1 MNESQYTSDF
11 EEESIDIKGEL
22 LKYIR
27 FWPWFVLTAIFSLS
41 SAFLIL
47 RYSDTIYNTQAK
59 IKIIDD
65 QEAKSVELDI
75 ASFFKNSVINLE
87 NEMALFTSYRLLEK
101 VVESLDLNVSY
112 FQTGTINTQQK
123 FNAPFKVNY
132 NSSEAQK
139 KILEFS
145 IEVTNNGY
153 LITNTETL
161 KSINSKGFTYE
172 GSDDEFPIKISP
184 VENADFKT
192 LENPSYQ
199 ITLNTVKAS
208 AIYLKEFISVVPEG
222 DDSDLLVI
230 SLDYINGLQAESI
243 LNTLIKVYEADG
255 IRDRQEVSKQTIAFI
270 DERFGYLLSDLD
282 SIEIGKQNY
291 KQANNISFIEADAGL
306 SIQKRSLKQEALFAI
321 QTQLLLSE
329 VLKNSLVTTD
339 GLQLLPANIGIE
351 STTINKLVGDYN
363 SSLLAY
369 EKLKTSAGINNPTV
383 SLLEANTKDLKNN
396 ISRSITGY
404 VEQLNTTLAQNTTAQ
419 EKANTRFSSLPEQEK
434 ALRKIER
441 QQTLKENLYL
451 LLLQKR
457 EEAAISYAVTVSN
470 VKVIDYAITNPIPI
484 APKKKLIYL
493 GALLIGLLIPFGI
506 LYLKFLL
513 NNKILGL
520 KDLKKLIK
528 DTPVLVEVPLI
539 GTGKTEMTTQ
549 KQEVFRSLIQNLLF
563 ISPKKTDEGTSILV
577 TSSVKGEGKTFIA
590 YNLAKGLAKNKKKV
604 LLLGADVRNPK
615 MHQFLN
621 VPKTNKGFVD
631 YIADD
636 SIDYKPLIK
645 TTEKEPSNFDILIS
659 GSIPPNP
666 SVILEDP
673 RFEGLL
679 EELKASYDFIVVDS
693 APTLLVSDTLAFA
706 PLMDTTLFVVRS
718 EFTEQ
723 QIIPFSQS
731 LIADKKIKNAAYI
744 LNGIDFANNSY
755 SYGYG
760 YGYGYNYGYGYG
772 YGDISTAKRWYE
784 FLKIRKP
791 S

>member
-1 MNESQYTSDF
+1 M
-11 EEESIDIKGEL
+11 
-22 LKYIR
+22 
-27 FWPWFVLTAIFSLS
+27 
-41 SAFLIL
+41 
-47 RYSDTIYNTQAK
+47 
-59 IKIIDD
+59 
-65 QEAKSVELDI
+65 
-75 ASFFKNSVINLE
+75 
-87 NEMALFTSYRLLEK
+87 
-101 VVESLDLNVSY
+101 
-112 FQTGTINTQQK
+112 
-123 FNAPFKVNY
+123 
-132 NSSEAQK
+132 
-139 KILEFS
+139 
-145 IEVTNNGY
+145 
-153 LITNTETL
+153 
-161 KSINSKGFTYE
+161 
-172 GSDDEFPIKISP
+172 
-184 VENADFKT
+184 
-192 LENPSYQ
+192 
-199 ITLNTVKAS
+199 
-208 AIYLKEFISVVPEG
+208 
-222 DDSDLLVI
+222 
-230 SLDYINGLQAESI
+230 
-243 LNTLIKVYEADG
+243 
-255 IRDRQEVSKQTIAFI
+255 
-270 DERFGYLLSDLD
+270 
-282 SIEIGKQNY
+282 
-291 KQANNISFIEADAGL
+291 
-306 SIQKRSLKQEALFAI
+306 
-321 QTQLLLSE
+321 
-329 VLKNSLVTTD
+329 TTD

-493 GALLIGLLIPFGI
+493 GALLIGLLIPFGF

-563 ISPKKTDEGTSILV
+563 INPKKTDEGTSILV

-631 YIADD
+631 YIADV

-679 EELKASYDFIVVDS
+679 EKLKASYDFIVVDS